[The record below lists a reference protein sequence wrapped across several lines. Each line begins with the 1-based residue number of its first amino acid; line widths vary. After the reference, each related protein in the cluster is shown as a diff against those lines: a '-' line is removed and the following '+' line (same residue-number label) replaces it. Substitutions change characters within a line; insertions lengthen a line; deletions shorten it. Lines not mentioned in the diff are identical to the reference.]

1 MKTVSKN
8 LKERIKRITHP
19 SGEREREKRR
29 RSGPES
35 GSLTRV
41 WPVDPRRAS
50 HPGETR
56 MTTEPG
62 TSKRPSSPGA
72 RYTKAENM
80 GLTAEGRDPAS
91 SSAGVNTGD
100 KSREEG
106 WRAGRTRASGRT

>member
-8 LKERIKRITHP
+8 LKERIKRIT
-19 SGEREREKRR
+19 R